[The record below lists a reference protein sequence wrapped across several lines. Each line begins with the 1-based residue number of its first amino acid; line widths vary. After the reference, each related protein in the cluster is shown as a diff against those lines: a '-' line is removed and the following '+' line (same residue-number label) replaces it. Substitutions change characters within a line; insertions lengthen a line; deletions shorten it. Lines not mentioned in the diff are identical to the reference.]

1 MATYGLRTKTAGALS
16 QVGFTTR
23 LPRRIGEVVTGL
35 SDGSISVPEF
45 SGREPVFQLSAVAG
59 TTIGFTMVPVISIVG
74 TTLSWTFGI
83 PAAYRASA
91 RVTYGVL
98 G

>member
-1 MATYGLRTKTAGALS
+1 MATYGLRTKTAGGLS
-16 QVGFTTR
+16 QIQFTTR
-23 LPRRIGEVVTGL
+23 LPRRIGELVTGL
-35 SDGSISVPEF
+35 SDGSVTVPEF
-45 SGREPVFQLSAVAG
+45 AGRAPVYQLSAVAG
-59 TTIGFTMVPVISIVG
+59 TSIGFTMVPIISIVG
-74 TTLSWTFGI
+74 TTLSWTFDM

>member
-1 MATYGLRTKTAGALS
+1 MATYGLRTKTAGGLS
-16 QVGFTTR
+16 QVQFTTR
-23 LPRRIGEVVTGL
+23 LPRRIGELVTGL
-35 SDGSISVPEF
+35 SDGSVFVPEF
-45 SGREPVFQLSAVAG
+45 AGRVPVYQLSAEAG
-59 TTIGFTMVPVISIVG
+59 STIGFTMVPVISISG

-83 PAAYRASA
+83 PAAYRVSA